1 MRVEILDYTRNWQ
14 EIIKEAIATSDKK
27 LSDETI
33 DNLLDL
39 VIENDYCSVLE
50 HIFVTIKIK
59 GVSIA
64 LSRELL
70 EHRIGVSH
78 TGRSTRYNEETEF
91 RYYVPKELPSW
102 AYNKFLRLMERIQK
116 LYEEMISNGI
126 PKEKARYI
134 LPLAAHTEY
143 VLTMNMRSLR
153 HFLSLRLCARAS
165 PEIRELAEMIK
176 KEVSAIF
183 PFVKK
188 FGCRGE
194 NMGVCPENEVRPS
207 SCQKRIPLS
216 KDIKRRSLIWNRLS
230 GE

>member
-1 MRVEILDYTRNWQ
+1 MQVEILEYTRNWK
-14 EIIKEAIATSDKK
+14 EIIKEAITTSDKK
-27 LSDETI
+27 LRDETI

-39 VIENDYCSVLE
+39 VIENDYSSVLE
-50 HIFVTIKIK
+50 HIFVTMKIK
-59 GVSIA
+59 GISIA

-78 TGRSTRYNEETEF
+78 TGRSTRYNEEKDF
-91 RYYVPKELPSW
+91 HYYLPKELPSW
-102 AYNKFLRLMERIQK
+102 AYNKLLRLMERIQK
-116 LYEEMISNGI
+116 LYDEMVSNGI

-143 VLTMNMRSLR
+143 VVTMNMRSLR

-194 NMGVCPENEVRPS
+194 NMGVCLENEVRPS
-207 SCQKRIPLS
+207 SCQKRIPFS